1 MAEARAFWT
10 VAPGQ
15 GELRSEPLPDPGP
28 DEILVEALASG
39 ISRGTETTV
48 FLGRVPASQHRV
60 MRAPHQAGEFTFPVK
75 YGYSSVGIVAAGPD
89 DWRGRR
95 VFCLHPHQDRYVV
108 PRRAAISV
116 PAAVSDE
123 RAVLAANMETVV
135 NALWD
140 AAPRIGD
147 RVAVVG
153 AGVIGALAAALAA
166 RIPGAE
172 VQLVDVNPDKAEIAS
187 ALGLSFAVPKVATPR
202 ADLVIHASGTAAGL
216 VTSLDLAGFE
226 ATVVELS
233 WYGDREVAISLGE
246 SFHSRRLRLV
256 SSQVGAIAT
265 AQRARWDR
273 RRRLAL
279 ALDLL
284 ADPRFDALLAPAA
297 PFAAAARGDGGARGA
312 AEQGHVSG
320 DQVPLIHCR
329 ASRMDEIR
337 SGPLTAIGARP
348 PMMLDYQIMRTRHF
362 RRRERSR
369 KVRHAGGPNHG
380 SPRLRHLSSRRA
392 AAPAPCPHCREASD
406 ECSTR

>member
-1 MAEARAFWT
+1 MAEALAFWI
-10 VAPGQ
+10 VAPGR
-15 GELRSEPLPDPGP
+15 GELRAEPLPEPGP
-28 DEILVEALASG
+28 GEILVEALASG

-48 FLGRVPASQHRV
+48 FQGRVPDSQHRV
-60 MRAPHQAGEFTFPVK
+60 MRAPHQAGEFTFPLK

-89 DWRGRR
+89 DWLGRR
-95 VFCLHPHQDRYVV
+95 VFCLHPHQDRYIV

-116 PAAVSDE
+116 PAAIPDE

-166 RIPGAE
+166 RIPGTA
-172 VQLVDVNPDKAEIAS
+172 VQLVDVDPAKAEVAG
-187 ALGLSFAVPKVATPR
+187 ALGVSFAVPRVATPR
-202 ADLVIHASGTAAGL
+202 ADLVIHASGTAEGL
-216 VTSLDLAGFE
+216 ATALGLAGFE
-226 ATVVELS
+226 AKVVELS
-233 WYGDREVAISLGE
+233 WYGDRPVTVPLGE

-284 ADPRFDALLAPAA
+284 ADARFDALLAPAV
-297 PFAAAARGDGGARGA
+297 PFARLPEVMAELAA
-312 AEQGHVSG
+312 QPSKIMC
-320 DQVPLIHCR
+320 QVINYR
-329 ASRMDEIR
+329 
-337 SGPLTAIGARP
+337 
-348 PMMLDYQIMRTRHF
+348 
-362 RRRERSR
+362 
-369 KVRHAGGPNHG
+369 
-380 SPRLRHLSSRRA
+380 
-392 AAPAPCPHCREASD
+392 
-406 ECSTR
+406 

>member
-15 GELRSEPLPDPGP
+15 GELRSERLPEPGP
-28 DEILVEALASG
+28 GDILVEALASG

-48 FLGRVPASQHRV
+48 FQGGVPESQHRV
-60 MRAPHQAGEFTFPVK
+60 MRAPHQVGEFTFPLK
-75 YGYSSVGIVAAGPD
+75 YGYSSVGIVAAGPEE
-89 DWRGRR
+89 WLGRR
-95 VFCLHPHQDRYVV
+95 VFCLHPHQDRYIV

-116 PAAVSDE
+116 PAAIPDE

-166 RIPGAE
+166 RIPGTA
-172 VQLVDVNPDKAEIAS
+172 VQLVDVDPAKAEVAG
-187 ALGLSFAVPKVATPR
+187 ALGVSFAVPRVATPR
-202 ADLVIHASGTAAGL
+202 ADLVIHASGTAEGL
-216 VTSLDLAGFE
+216 ATALGLAGFE
-226 ATVVELS
+226 AKVVELS
-233 WYGDREVAISLGE
+233 WYGDRPVTVPLGE

-284 ADPRFDALLAPAA
+284 TDTRFDALLAPAV
-297 PFAAAARGDGGARGA
+297 PFAHLPELMAELAA
-312 AEQGHVSG
+312 QPSKVMC
-320 DQVPLIHCR
+320 QVIKYR
-329 ASRMDEIR
+329 
-337 SGPLTAIGARP
+337 
-348 PMMLDYQIMRTRHF
+348 
-362 RRRERSR
+362 
-369 KVRHAGGPNHG
+369 
-380 SPRLRHLSSRRA
+380 
-392 AAPAPCPHCREASD
+392 
-406 ECSTR
+406 